1 MGCGVGQPECLL
13 SDQIPVPGI
22 FQPHVFPTT
31 LLEGFNK
38 YALLSFC
45 SYLVIN
51 SVLYIIIQ

>member
-45 SYLVIN
+45 YLVILFYY
-51 SVLYIIIQ
+51 VYD